1 MSTSEAVK
9 KSSKK
14 ASTKST
20 KKVETEQPAE
30 PVKVEV
36 VKVEPVEKK
45 EKKERKEKKEK
56 KLPSPK
62 ELPAEPAAESSE
74 PSAES
79 SEPAGEEEKLSRK
92 KKNYNQLVSEVD
104 GLNQLVERYV
114 TDHKEQKVPGMNKF
128 LKDLE
133 KGLKKVRIQVQKI
146 GKTKA
151 SGSTSSNT
159 QSGFQKPVRI
169 SDAVARFTGWDASEP
184 RARVEVTNFV
194 CDYIKRNNLQSAS
207 DRRVINADSNLSQL
221 LDYQSERDGN
231 LTYAT
236 IQKLLAKHYTPIS
249 ASA

>member
-1 MSTSEAVK
+1 MSTTEAVK

-20 KKVETEQPAE
+20 KRVETEQPAE
-30 PVKVEV
+30 PLKVEAVKVESS
-36 VKVEPVEKK
+36 EKK
-45 EKKERKEKKEK
+45 QKKEKKEK
-56 KLPSPK
+56 KLPSAK
-62 ELPAEPAAESSE
+62 ELPVAEPAPAESA
-74 PSAES
+74 PAES
-79 SEPAGEEEKLSRK
+79 EERPAGEEEKLSRK

-104 GLNQLVERYV
+104 GLNKLVDRYV
-114 TDHKEQKVPGMNKF
+114 TDHKDQKVPGMNKF

-151 SGSTSSNT
+151 SGTSSSNT

-169 SDAVARFTGWDASEP
+169 SDEVARFTGWDAAEP

-194 CDYIKRNNLQSAS
+194 CDYIKRNNLQSSS

-236 IQKLLAKHYTPIS
+236 IQKLLAKHYTPVA
-249 ASA
+249 ASS

>member
-20 KKVETEQPAE
+20 KKVETEQPTEA
-30 PVKVEV
+30 VKVEV

-45 EKKERKEKKEK
+45 EKKEKKEK
-56 KLPSPK
+56 RLPSPK
-62 ELPAEPAAESSE
+62 QAPVESESTEPVSE
-74 PSAES
+74 EPVIES

-169 SDAVARFTGWDASEP
+169 SEAVARFTGWDATEP

-194 CDYIKRNNLQSAS
+194 CDYIKKNNLQSSS
-207 DRRVINADSNLSQL
+207 DRRVINADSSLSQL

-236 IQKLLAKHYTPIS
+236 IQKLLAKHYTPIP

>member
-1 MSTSEAVK
+1 MSTTEAVK

-14 ASTKST
+14 ASTKT
-20 KKVETEQPAE
+20 IKKVETEQPAE

-36 VKVEPVEKK
+36 VKVESADKKEKK
-45 EKKERKEKKEK
+45 EKKERK
-56 KLPSPK
+56 LPSPK
-62 ELPAEPAAESSE
+62 EVPAAEPAPAESAPESE
-74 PSAES
+74 DR
-79 SEPAGEEEKLSRK
+79 PAGEEEKLSRK

-104 GLNQLVERYV
+104 GLNRLVERYV

-151 SGSTSSNT
+151 SGTSSSNT

-169 SDAVARFTGWDASEP
+169 SEAVAQFTGWDAAEP

-194 CDYIKRNNLQSAS
+194 CDYIKRNNLQSSS
-207 DRRVINADSNLSQL
+207 DRRVINVDSNLSQL

-236 IQKLLAKHYTPIS
+236 IQKLLAKHYTPVA
-249 ASA
+249 ASS

>member
-1 MSTSEAVK
+1 MSTTEAVK

-20 KKVETEQPAE
+20 KRVETEQPAE
-30 PVKVEV
+30 PLKVEAVKVESS
-36 VKVEPVEKK
+36 EKK
-45 EKKERKEKKEK
+45 QKKEK
-56 KLPSPK
+56 KLPSAK
-62 ELPAEPAAESSE
+62 ELPVAEPAPAESA
-74 PSAES
+74 PAES
-79 SEPAGEEEKLSRK
+79 EERPAGEEEKLSRK

-104 GLNQLVERYV
+104 GLNKLVDRYV
-114 TDHKEQKVPGMNKF
+114 TDHKDQKVPGMNKF

-151 SGSTSSNT
+151 SGTSSSNT

-169 SDAVARFTGWDASEP
+169 SDEVARFTGWDAAEP

-194 CDYIKRNNLQSAS
+194 CDYIKRNNLQSSS

-236 IQKLLAKHYTPIS
+236 IQKLLAKHYTPVA
-249 ASA
+249 ASS